1 MPYKI
6 YRNNNDCVNCSV
18 NQKFPRNTS
27 VKVYNLAWHLISAWF
42 VLVAAL
48 FICRPGICQA
58 APEAPPSSVIKAASE
73 YAYPPFCVVT
83 EENQAD
89 GFSVELL
96 RAALKAMHKDVDF
109 KVGPWSEIK
118 QDLAEGRI
126 QVLPLVGRTPEREE
140 YYDFTFPYLTMHGT
154 ILVREDETRI
164 RAPED
169 LHGKQVAVMA
179 GDNAEE
185 FLHRTNLGA
194 TIVSTPS
201 FEQAIR
207 ELAAGKH
214 DAVVIQKLLA
224 LQLIKQLDVTNVKTV
239 GPPLADFV
247 QSFCFAV
254 RKGDKKLLSLLNEGL
269 SIVIA
274 DDTFNRLR
282 VKWFA
287 PIEEIET
294 KRSRIVVGG
303 DNNYP
308 PYEFLDENGQPAGY
322 NVDLTRAIAKQMGIA
337 VEIRLGPWGDIRRG
351 LESHQIDIIQSMFYS
366 KERDTTYSFSPA
378 HAVVNHAIVVR
389 SGDALPKSL
398 ADLSGKTIV
407 VMDGDIMHDAA
418 VKNGYAKQI
427 VLVKSQEEALRQLA
441 SGKYDCAL
449 VAKMP
454 AHYWINKHRWKN
466 LQVADQSILS
476 PEYCYAAPRGSDGI
490 LPLFSEGLANIKSSG
505 QYRDIYSK
513 WLGVYEK
520 PSVGWRDVLKYSLF
534 TTIPIVIML
543 IGSILWSRTLRSQVE
558 SRTAELQTE
567 IAQRQQKEVEI
578 EAKNAELERFTYTAS
593 HDLKSPLV
601 TLKAFLG
608 FFEKDLATGN
618 TERIKSDMHYMHTAV
633 NKMNT
638 LLSDLLEISR
648 IGLAVSKP
656 ELVSFYD
663 VAHEAL
669 VLVAGAINEAAATVK
684 IAEDPIM
691 LYGDRT
697 RLVEIWQN
705 LLDNAIKYRNPEK
718 TAAIEVGL
726 DTSPEDPVFYVRDN
740 GMGIDPCFHDKIFGL
755 FNQLNPDIEGSGLG
769 LALVKR
775 IVEFHQGRIWV
786 ESEGPGHGAC
796 FRFTLP
802 GAIKKRKVG
811 I

>member
-1 MPYKI
+1 MPYKTNRKEKESSI
-6 YRNNNDCVNCSV
+6 FPFNLDS
-18 NQKFPRNTS
+18 PRNTL
-27 VKVYNLAWHLISAWF
+27 VKDLSMVWHLQPVWF
-42 VLVAAL
+42 VLIITLLICHPA
-48 FICRPGICQA
+48 ICRA
-58 APEAPPSSVIKAASE
+58 TTKTAPSSSIKAASE

-83 EENQAD
+83 EDRQAD

-96 RAALKAMHKDVDF
+96 RAALKAMHKDVTF
-109 KVGPWSEIK
+109 KVGTWAEVK
-118 QDLAEGRI
+118 RDLAEGRI
-126 QVLPLVGRTPEREE
+126 QVLPLVGRTPEREAL
-140 YYDFTFPYLTMHGT
+140 YDFTFPYLTMHGT
-154 ILVREDETRI
+154 ILVRDDEIRI
-164 RAPED
+164 HSLED
-169 LHGKQVAVMA
+169 LKGMQVAVMA

-185 FLHRTNLGA
+185 FLRRAILGA
-194 TIVSTPS
+194 TIVPTPS

-214 DAVVIQKLLA
+214 DAVIIQKLLA
-224 LQLIKQLDVTNVKTV
+224 LQLMKQLDVTNVKTV

-282 VKWFA
+282 IKWFA
-287 PIEEIET
+287 PIEEIEQR
-294 KRSRIVVGG
+294 RSRIVVGG

-322 NVDLTRAIAKQMGIA
+322 NVDLTRAIAKEMGIA
-337 VEIRLGPWGDIRRG
+337 VEIRLGPWGEIRKG
-351 LESHQIDIIQSMFYS
+351 LEANHIDIIQSMFYS
-366 KERDTTYSFSPA
+366 PERDTAYSFSPA

-398 ADLSGKTIV
+398 ADLSGKSIV
-407 VMDGDIMHDAA
+407 VMDGDIMHDSAI
-418 VKNGYAKQI
+418 KHGFAKQL

-441 SGKYDCAL
+441 GGKYDCAL

-454 AHYWINKHRWKN
+454 AHYWINKHHWMN
-466 LQVADQSILS
+466 LTVADQSILS
-476 PEYCYAAPRGSDGI
+476 PEYCYAAPHGRDGI
-490 LPLFSEGLANIKSSG
+490 LHLFSEGLANIKSSG
-505 QYRDIYSK
+505 QYREIYSK

-520 PSVGWRDVLKYSLF
+520 PHAGWRDVLKYILF
-534 TTIPIVIML
+534 TTIPIVILL
-543 IGSILWSRTLRSQVE
+543 IGSILWSRTLRRQV
-558 SRTAELQTE
+558 SLRTAELQAE
-567 IAQRQQKEVEI
+567 VAQRQQKELEI

-618 TERIKSDMHYMHTAV
+618 TERIKSDMQYMHTAV
-633 NKMNT
+633 NKMNI
-638 LLSDLLEISR
+638 LLRDLLEISR
-648 IGLAVSKP
+648 IGLAMSTP
-656 ELVSFYD
+656 EWVSFSD

-669 VLVAGAINEAAATVK
+669 MLVTGAMNEAASTVK

-691 LYGDRT
+691 LFGDRM

-705 LLDNAIKYRNPEK
+705 LIDNAIKYRGP
-718 TAAIEVGL
+718 TGLSTIEVGL
-726 DTSPEDPVFYVRDN
+726 DPSPEGPVFYVRDN
-740 GMGIDPCFHDKIFGL
+740 GMGIDSRFHDKIFGL
-755 FNQLNPDIEGSGLG
+755 FNQLNPDVEGSGVG

-775 IVEFHQGRIWV
+775 IVELHKGKIWV
-786 ESEGPGHGAC
+786 ESEGAGLGAC

-802 GAIKKRKVG
+802 DAIKNRETGK
-811 I
+811 

>member
-1 MPYKI
+1 MPHKI
-6 YRNNNDCVNCSV
+6 YRSNDDSLICPFD
-18 NQKFPRNTS
+18 QKPPRNFP
-27 VKVYNLAWHLISAWF
+27 VKIYAIAWHLQPVWLA
-42 VLVAAL
+42 LVFAL
-48 FICRPGICQA
+48 AICHPGICRA
-58 APEAPPSSVIKAASE
+58 ATHNTPANLVTAASE
-73 YAYPPFCVVT
+73 YAYPPFCIVT
-83 EENQAD
+83 QDNQAD

-96 RAALKAMHKDVDF
+96 RAALKAMHKDVVF
-109 KVGPWSEIK
+109 KVGPWGEIK
-118 QDLAEGRI
+118 QDLADGRI

-140 YYDFTFPYLTMHGT
+140 DYDFTFPYLTMHGT
-154 ILVREDETRI
+154 ILVRGEDASI
-164 RAPED
+164 RSLED

-194 TIVSTPS
+194 TIVPTPS

-214 DAVVIQKLLA
+214 DAVIIQKLLA
-224 LQLIKQLDVTNVKTV
+224 LQLMKQLDVTTLKTV
-239 GPPLADFV
+239 GPPLTEFV

-254 RKGDKKLLSLLNEGL
+254 RKGDHSLLRLLNEGL

-274 DDTFNRLR
+274 DDTYNNLR
-282 VKWFA
+282 IKWFA
-287 PIEEIET
+287 PIEEVER
-294 KRSRIVVGG
+294 KKSRIVVGG

-337 VEIRLGPWGDIRRG
+337 VEIRLGPWGEIRKG
-351 LESHQIDIIQSMFYS
+351 LEANDIDIIQSMFYS

-389 SGDALPKSL
+389 SGDALPASL
-398 ADLSGKTIV
+398 ADLSGKTII
-407 VMDGDIMHDAA
+407 VMDGDIMHDTA
-418 VKNGYAKQI
+418 VKHGYGKQL

-441 SGKYDCAL
+441 NGNYDCAL
-449 VAKMP
+449 VAKIP

-466 LQVADQSILS
+466 LKVADQSILS
-476 PEYCYAAPRGSDGI
+476 PEYCYAAPRDKEGI

-520 PSVGWRDVLKYSLF
+520 PSVGWRDVLKYSLL
-534 TTIPIVIML
+534 TTIPIIIML
-543 IGSILWSRTLRSQVE
+543 IGSILWSRTLRRQVTL
-558 SRTAELQTE
+558 RTAELQAE
-567 IAQRQQKEVEI
+567 IEQRQQKEVEI

-601 TLKAFLG
+601 TMKAFLG

-648 IGLAVSKP
+648 IGLAASTP
-656 ELVSFYD
+656 ELVSFED

-669 VLVAGAINEAAATVK
+669 VLVTGAMNDAAATVT
-684 IAEDPIM
+684 IAGEPVM

-705 LLDNAIKYRNPEK
+705 LIDNAIKYRSPERAS
-718 TAAIEVGL
+718 TIEVGL
-726 DTSPEDPVFYVRDN
+726 DISAEGPVFFVRDN

-755 FNQLNPDIEGSGLG
+755 FNQLNPDVEGSGLG

-775 IVEFHQGRIWV
+775 IVEFHQGNVWV
-786 ESEGPGHGAC
+786 ESEVAGHGAC

-802 GAIKKRKVG
+802 GAIKMQDAG
-811 I
+811 N

>member
-1 MPYKI
+1 MLHITFRKHKAPI
-6 YRNNNDCVNCSV
+6 SCPFNQEFPQNTQVN
-18 NQKFPRNTS
+18 
-27 VKVYNLAWHLISAWF
+27 VYAIAWFLLPAWF

-48 FICRPGICQA
+48 LICHPGTCRA
-58 APEAPPSSVIKAASE
+58 VTNPAPSSLITAASE
-73 YAYPPFCVVT
+73 YAYPPFCIVT
-83 EENQAD
+83 KDNQAD

-96 RAALKAMHKDVDF
+96 RAALKAMHKDVVF

-118 QDLAEGRI
+118 QDLADGRI
-126 QVLPLVGRTPEREE
+126 QVLPLVGRTPEREAH
-140 YYDFTFPYLTMHGT
+140 YDFTFPYLTMHGT
-154 ILVREDETRI
+154 ILVREDDTRI
-164 RAPED
+164 RSLED
-169 LHGKQVAVMA
+169 LKGMQVAVMA

-185 FLHRTNLGA
+185 FLHRTKLGA
-194 TIVSTPS
+194 TIVPRPS
-201 FEQAIR
+201 FEQAMQ

-224 LQLIKQLDVTNVKTV
+224 LQLMKQLEVTNLKTV

-254 RKGDKKLLSLLNEGL
+254 RKGDNKLLSLLNEGL

-287 PIEEIET
+287 PIEESEQ

-337 VEIRLGPWGDIRRG
+337 VEIRLGTWGEIRRG

-389 SGDALPKSL
+389 SGDPLPKSL

-418 VKNGYAKQI
+418 VKFGYAKQL
-427 VLVKSQEEALRQLA
+427 VLVKSQEEALRQLTK
-441 SGKYDCAL
+441 GKYDCAL
-449 VAKMP
+449 VARIP

-466 LQVADQSILS
+466 LQIADQSILS
-476 PEYCYAAPRGSDGI
+476 PEYCYAAPRGRDGS

-513 WLGVYEK
+513 WLGIYEK
-520 PSVGWRDVLKYSLF
+520 PSVGWFDVLKYSLF
-534 TTIPIVIML
+534 TTIPIFILL
-543 IGSILWSRTLRSQVE
+543 IGSILWSRTLRRQVE
-558 SRTAELQTE
+558 LRTAELQAE
-567 IAQRQQKEVEI
+567 VARRQQKEIEI

-648 IGLAVSKP
+648 VGLAVSKP
-656 ELVSFYD
+656 ELVSFCD
-663 VAHEAL
+663 VAQEAL
-669 VLVAGAINEAAATVK
+669 VLVSGAMNEAGATVT

-705 LLDNAIKYRNPEK
+705 LIDNAIKYRSPERAS
-718 TAAIEVGL
+718 TIEVGM
-726 DTSPEDPVFYVRDN
+726 DTSAEGPVFYVRDN
-740 GMGIDPCFHDKIFGL
+740 GMGIDLCFHDKVFGL

-775 IVEFHQGRIWV
+775 IVEFHQGKIWV

-802 GAIKKRKVG
+802 GAIKKRKAG